1 MVEHSSHITNIK
13 GSNAAPGIWREKMVR
28 NHIFA
33 DEIDPLSLF
42 NKVIVADVNMT
53 AMPWKTN

>member
-1 MVEHSSHITNIK
+1 MVEHLSHITNIK
-13 GSNAAPGIWREKMVR
+13 GSNAAPGIWGEKMAR
-28 NHIFA
+28 NCIFT

-53 AMPWKTN
+53 AMP